1 MAAVKEL
8 SDMVERFTSPPPLP
22 HDRLLSLTVID
33 PRALLHVNIL
43 LSRARD

>member
-8 SDMVERFTSPPPLP
+8 RDMVERFASPPPIP

-33 PRALLHVNIL
+33 PRALLHVQHPSL
-43 LSRARD
+43 YA